1 MSNSPCFTLVV
12 KLVIP
17 SSIYWTQENTG
28 TCQLNSSPAVRSLV
42 WAARSQISSKY
53 DRKIVQNMRTTK
65 WAHDATHV
73 SIPQRDNSRVC
84 LNDSEASVFS
94 AIALRKQYS
103 WCIWQTDW
111 AKQSLSSTSYLHSHP
126 ILLISH
132 NFFWSS
138 ILWHANLVQVCLP
151 WRAGRWMYNV
161 LRKLMQR
168 KKVRIIIKE
177 KNSTVGIRQKDRKRN
192 YCGCPDSL
200 RFWSLALYTRKA
212 GRAETDQSWS
222 ELELASQSGQSLR
235 ASKALNIWS
244 KSALSLHWP

>member
-1 MSNSPCFTLVV
+1 MSAEFF
-12 KLVIP
+12 
-17 SSIYWTQENTG
+17 
-28 TCQLNSSPAVRSLV
+28 PAVRSLV
-42 WAARSQISSKY
+42 WAARSKISSKY
-53 DRKIVQNMRTTK
+53 ARKIVQNMRTTK

-73 SIPQRDNSRVC
+73 SIPQRDNSRGC

-126 ILLISH
+126 IVLISH
-132 NFFWSS
+132 DSFWSS

-161 LRKLMQR
+161 LRKLMQG
-168 KKVRIIIKE
+168 KKVRTIIKE
-177 KNSTVGIRQKDRKRN
+177 KNSTVGIRQKEKLLWLP
-192 YCGCPDSL
+192 GFSPILKLQVS
-200 RFWSLALYTRKA
+200 LYTRKA

-222 ELELASQSGQSLR
+222 ELIGAWARLSEWS
-235 ASKALNIWS
+235 IWS
-244 KSALSLHWP
+244 KSALSLRWP

>member
-1 MSNSPCFTLVV
+1 MSAEFF
-12 KLVIP
+12 
-17 SSIYWTQENTG
+17 
-28 TCQLNSSPAVRSLV
+28 PAVRSLV

-177 KNSTVGIRQKDRKRN
+177 KNSTVGIRQKEKLLWLPGFSPILKLSSLHTKSRPSRN
-192 YCGCPDSL
+192 G
-200 RFWSLALYTRKA
+200 
-212 GRAETDQSWS
+212 S
-222 ELELASQSGQSLR
+222 ELIGAWARLSEWSIPSCFKSFKHLKQICVVI
-235 ASKALNIWS
+235 ALTID
-244 KSALSLHWP
+244 